1 MFPLHVVFEALDQC
15 QISVAGLIVALLTSQ
30 QYKNHYYVTDL
41 LACSR
46 EILHAFSQHPASW
59 HQFAPH
65 LFRIAENMY
74 LQELCCLMSE
84 NSGWHFKASNTTT
97 KQLEDFSLKEMA
109 WDMEDTVGAYKSPL
123 YCRS

>member
-1 MFPLHVVFEALDQC
+1 IIFEALDQC

-30 QYKNHYYVTDL
+30 QYENHYYVTDL
-41 LACSR
+41 LTCSR
-46 EILHAFSQHPASW
+46 EIPHAFSQHPASQ
-59 HQFAPH
+59 HQFALH

-84 NSGWHFKASNTTT
+84 NSGWHFKASNTST

-109 WDMEDTVGAYKSPL
+109 WDMEDTTPEWWSLLGVL
-123 YCRS
+123 L